1 MHSDLQ
7 HAHDET
13 LLGLC
18 RPGFENDLAAELNY
32 HAAEQM
38 VGGYPRTVP
47 DSGYVLWHSQQG
59 SMAALLGSGLIF
71 ARSLSLAEGQFVDIG
86 DDRIAELWPLLK
98 QAAPFSEVFLEHPDT
113 NEGREMQRFLRGFRK
128 ALEPRLKKAGLLK
141 PGARQRGAPVL
152 Q

>member
-38 VGGYPRTVP
+38 VGGYPRTTP
-47 DSGYVLWHSQQG
+47 DSGYVL
-59 SMAALLGSGLIF
+59 
-71 ARSLSLAEGQFVDIG
+71 
-86 DDRIAELWPLLK
+86 
-98 QAAPFSEVFLEHPDT
+98 
-113 NEGREMQRFLRGFRK
+113 
-128 ALEPRLKKAGLLK
+128 
-141 PGARQRGAPVL
+141 
-152 Q
+152 

>member
-47 DSGYVLWHSQQG
+47 DSGYVLRHSQQG
-59 SMAALLGSGLIF
+59 SMEALLGSGLSF
-71 ARSLSLAEGQFVDIG
+71 ARSLRLAAGRFGDIADG
-86 DDRIAELWPLLK
+86 RIARLWPLIK
-98 QAAPFSEVFLEHPDT
+98 
-113 NEGREMQRFLRGFRK
+113 
-128 ALEPRLKKAGLLK
+128 
-141 PGARQRGAPVL
+141 
-152 Q
+152 